1 MLNHPDDEARI
12 VACQTYNQV
21 VQNNPVVQTVA
32 HKLGSFNIMNKFA
45 EETSIKAREAA
56 FGALS
61 SFIRGLNLEIKKE
74 FIEAKNGVQFL
85 AVVLEDKEL
94 SIRL

>member
-1 MLNHPDDEARI
+1 M
-12 VACQTYNQV
+12 QK
-21 VQNNPVVQTVA
+21 VA

-45 EETSIKAREAA
+45 EETSAKTREAA

-61 SFIRGLNLEIKKE
+61 SFIRGLNADIKKE

-85 AVVLEDKEL
+85 AIVLQDKGI